1 MAGKSTYLRQVG
13 LLVLMAQAGSF
24 IPAQEAQIGVVDR
37 IFTRVGAADA
47 IARGLSTFLVEMI
60 ETSRILHGATTRS
73 LVLLDEIGRG
83 TSTFDGLAIAWAVAE
98 HLRNDPLRRPRTL
111 FATHFHELTGLA
123 RRETGYVNLTVLVKE
138 WKDRIVFVR
147 RVVEG
152 SADRSYGVQVA
163 RLAGLPESLLA
174 RAREILHIL
183 EEHGPDHLDGMAG
196 GGGGDSQLGLFA
208 SGRRQRDA
216 GDSAQASA
224 DPRADDAASMARLHA
239 LAAAMARLDLEGMTG
254 LEALLWLNDWR
265 RRLTDEAA
273 AQGAGDDAAAKE
285 ERS

>member
-1 MAGKSTYLRQVG
+1 
-13 LLVLMAQAGSF
+13 
-24 IPAQEAQIGVVDR
+24 
-37 IFTRVGAADA
+37 
-47 IARGLSTFLVEMI
+47 
-60 ETSRILHGATTRS
+60 
-73 LVLLDEIGRG
+73 
-83 TSTFDGLAIAWAVAE
+83 VAE

-111 FATHFHELTGLA
+111 FATHIHELTGLA

-183 EEHGPDHLDGMAG
+183 EEHGPDQLDGMAG
-196 GGGGDSQLGLFA
+196 QDRGESQLGLFA
-208 SGRRQRDA
+208 GGAGRDNAGETADADA
-216 GDSAQASA
+216 G
-224 DPRADDAASMARLHA
+224 PRADDAASLARVGELS
-239 LAAAMARLDLEGMTG
+239 AAIARLDLEGMTG

-265 RRLTDEAA
+265 RRLADGRPPHAA
-273 AQGAGDDAAAKE
+273 ADRGATGGAQP
-285 ERS
+285 